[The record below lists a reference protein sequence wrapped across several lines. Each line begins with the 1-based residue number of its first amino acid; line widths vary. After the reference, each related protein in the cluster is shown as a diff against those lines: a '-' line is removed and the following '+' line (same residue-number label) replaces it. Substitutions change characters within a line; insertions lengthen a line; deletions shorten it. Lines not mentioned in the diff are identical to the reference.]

1 MKKIIKLSTII
12 SIIAMLSIPNNA
24 NAYGCRIDEQKAP
37 SWVCMPNVEGYT
49 SAVVA
54 ISKDDVMK
62 HVTEE
67 EAGLRLFIEAF
78 AQLAQRIG
86 TKSLFNDKVNI
97 SYKYLKDGKDLIKNI
112 TLEYENT
119 YVKYTKIGDNTT
131 IEPSSSFSL
140 DKFGKL
146 LEKEKVLVKTFN
158 TNKSGFLLVG
168 LPVE

>member
-1 MKKIIKLSTII
+1 M
-12 SIIAMLSIPNNA
+12 
-24 NAYGCRIDEQKAP
+24 
-37 SWVCMPNVEGYT
+37 
-49 SAVVA
+49 SAVVS
-54 ISKDDVMK
+54 ISKDDSMK
-62 HVTEE
+62 HVTKE

-168 LPVE
+168 LPVEWFFENYVDANDIDVAKLAQLCYAILNLKIESFIIRL